1 MANVVENQIESN
13 TPILMCS
20 VPGNDASSR
29 VDDLAAEMNKP
40 VTSIAIG
47 SAEGFSEADKAI
59 NTAVRSGKWVLL
71 KNVHLAPHGLSPW
84 RRSSTPS
91 KHMLDSVYS

>member
-29 VDDLAAEMNKP
+29 VDDLAVGDEQAC
-40 VTSIAIG
+40 
-47 SAEGFSEADKAI
+47 
-59 NTAVRSGKWVLL
+59 
-71 KNVHLAPHGLSPW
+71 HLNCYRVS
-84 RRSSTPS
+84 
-91 KHMLDSVYS
+91 